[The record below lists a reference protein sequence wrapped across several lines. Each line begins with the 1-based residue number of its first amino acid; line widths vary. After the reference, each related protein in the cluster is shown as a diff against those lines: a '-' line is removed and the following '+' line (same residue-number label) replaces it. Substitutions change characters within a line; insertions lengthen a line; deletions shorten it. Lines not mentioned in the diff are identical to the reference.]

1 MLYEMKQKD
10 DIKNIMKYGK
20 AYGAFLL
27 HYLLHDICDINN
39 FYVFDSARDYEKI
52 KDKLPERFILRADAK
67 VGEKP
72 TLGVRGMAASKEN
85 VEGYI
90 ADVKAH
96 NPDGVV
102 LLVDTDTESANKTID
117 GSFNVYFEW
126 GKKIFIDYLGQGFDV
141 GGITKGEDNHEM
153 WVIDWEDI
161 LFVTSNNM
169 NQYRTYLISDEAYKQ
184 SAKRKRNAI
193 VNKNKMTIEEAEKI
207 IPDTYKP
214 MPCYVKQ
221 DILDKIILQIY
232 EKKDELQKLGLRSF
246 GVQGMI
252 RGGKLFPVEINRRE
266 RFVELDD
273 IARKND
279 EKKDNNENA
288 R

>member
-1 MLYEMKQKD
+1 MLYEMRQKD

-39 FYVFDSARDYEKI
+39 FYVFDNARDYEKI

-85 VEGYI
+85 V
-90 ADVKAH
+90 
-96 NPDGVV
+96 
-102 LLVDTDTESANKTID
+102 
-117 GSFNVYFEW
+117 YFEW
-126 GKKIFIDYLGQGFDV
+126 GKKVFIDYLGQGFDV

-153 WVIDWEDI
+153 WVIDWNDL
-161 LFVTSNNM
+161 LFVTPNNM
-169 NQYRTYLISDEAYKQ
+169 NQYRTYLISDEAYKE
-184 SAKRKRNAI
+184 SAERKRNAI

-279 EKKDNNENA
+279 EKKDNNKNS